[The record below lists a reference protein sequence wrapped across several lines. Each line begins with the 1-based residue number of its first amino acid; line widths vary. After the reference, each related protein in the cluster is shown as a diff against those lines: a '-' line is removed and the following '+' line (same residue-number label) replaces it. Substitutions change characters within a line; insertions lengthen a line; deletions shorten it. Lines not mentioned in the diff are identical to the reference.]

1 MITGLRTEATDKK
14 VPTIHTQTL
23 LTLLTLPLFFALAN
37 PVLAEDDK
45 ALLTQSDGMTRA
57 GTIDPAVKYGVIG
70 GICREGM
77 QAEGGNRLG

>member
-1 MITGLRTEATDKK
+1 LITGLRTEATDKK
-14 VPTIHTQTL
+14 VPTIHTQ
-23 LTLLTLPLFFALAN
+23 TLLTLPLFFALAN